1 MPLKREAASPT
12 RSLSNLIFKAKP
24 VKMTGNF
31 SLTPEMLAVLP
42 ELDGSKDVQT
52 IAENTSIT
60 IRNLRAILD
69 RLYKLNLIEKIEKV
83 IPALSPDFMPYLEA
97 QLADAVGP
105 IAKIL
110 IKDAI
115 HYLGEDPHAI
125 PYYREGE
132 LIDLIASKIYL
143 KDKKEAFL
151 KVMKAKPGIKK

>member
-1 MPLKREAASPT
+1 MDFFADNI
-12 RSLSNLIFKAKP
+12 SNLFFKAKP

-52 IAENTSIT
+52 VSENTDIT

-83 IPALSPDFMPYLEA
+83 IPALSSEFMSYLEA
-97 QLADAVGP
+97 QLANAVGP

-115 HYLGEDPHAI
+115 RYLGEDPNAI
-125 PYYREGE
+125 PYYREDE

-151 KVMKAKPGIKK
+151 KMMKAKPNIKK

>member
-1 MPLKREAASPT
+1 MDFFADNIL
-12 RSLSNLIFKAKP
+12 NLFFKAKP

-42 ELDGSKDVQT
+42 ELDGFKDVQT
-52 IAENTSIT
+52 VAENTSIT

-83 IPALSPDFMPYLEA
+83 IPTLSPDFFSYLEA

-110 IKDAI
+110 IKDSI
-115 HYLGEDPHAI
+115 RYLGEDPHAI
-125 PYYREGE
+125 PDYRASE

-151 KVMKAKPGIKK
+151 KALKAKPGIKK